1 VVFLGYVQVTIS
13 NPECCLEEFDD
24 LPVDG
29 VDGAGDVV
37 YVAFEEG
44 GAGAVGELWS
54 VS

>member
-1 VVFLGYVQVTIS
+1 MRSSTICRS
-13 NPECCLEEFDD
+13 MVST
-24 LPVDG
+24 VDG